1 MLCQKNLNPL
11 THSWDQNKGVSQKNN
26 TKISPK
32 RESPNILVVRI
43 PWMRYLSILNL
54 LLLVRSQ
61 VHMDSGFN
69 GIQIKDDPELLQ
81 EIEISVQFPY
91 LKLETVK

>member
-1 MLCQKNLNPL
+1 MPDKSKCLKRSL
-11 THSWDQNKGVSQKNN
+11 TQF
-26 TKISPK
+26 
-32 RESPNILVVRI
+32 VRT
-43 PWMRYLSILNL
+43 L
-54 LLLVRSQ
+54 

-91 LKLETVK
+91 LTQCSRTDLSKRFLPKPMTTQGERGPSKESKSR

>member
-1 MLCQKNLNPL
+1 MKILFRENNALPDKSKSFKRSL
-11 THSWDQNKGVSQKNN
+11 TQF
-26 TKISPK
+26 
-32 RESPNILVVRI
+32 VRT
-43 PWMRYLSILNL
+43 L
-54 LLLVRSQ
+54 